1 VSRTR
6 SESQVAEHF
15 SDRKTQTHA
24 AQLGMWIFLATEVLL
39 FGALFAVYA
48 FYAIE
53 YSTDFHQAAKHNTL
67 WRGSANTLVLLTSS
81 FCMAMAVWAMRG
93 ARRGLCALLVGATIL
108 CGVVFLAIKA
118 WEYQIHFSEGIYP
131 GRLYHFEKLMTRGG
145 VIFYTL
151 YYFMTVLHA
160 LHMAIGCLLLS
171 WVLWRVLRHR
181 MDEHAHTPLELSGMY
196 WHFVD
201 IIWLFLWPLFYLVR

>member
-1 VSRTR
+1 
-6 SESQVAEHF
+6 
-15 SDRKTQTHA
+15 
-24 AQLGMWIFLATEVLL
+24 MWIFLATEVLL

-108 CGVVFLAIKA
+108 CGLVFLAIKA
-118 WEYQIHFSEGIYP
+118 WEYQSHFSEGIYP
-131 GRLYHFEKLMTRGG
+131 GR
-145 VIFYTL
+145 
-151 YYFMTVLHA
+151 
-160 LHMAIGCLLLS
+160 

-181 MDEHAHTPLELSGMY
+181 MNEHAHTPLELSGMY